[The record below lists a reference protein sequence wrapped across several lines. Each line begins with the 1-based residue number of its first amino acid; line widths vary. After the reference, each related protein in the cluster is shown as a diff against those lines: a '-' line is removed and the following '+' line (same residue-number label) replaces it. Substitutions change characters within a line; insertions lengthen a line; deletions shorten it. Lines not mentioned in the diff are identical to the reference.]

1 MVDVP
6 KPGPEM
12 LKTFDPLVKA
22 LSAKAGP
29 GVLLLSVTMVGMWG
43 AGLWVTYDYLPE
55 FFSLET
61 IKAEGEFVLKGKAD
75 FVFFH
80 YAAAI
85 ILFVFL
91 FVLLGYLTIKIINI
105 SPTMVTLDMGYTAR
119 LSKTFGAKVVSD
131 RGVSMI
137 SLEESVARKRV
148 LSIVRSLAE
157 YVREAILEGN
167 PAGQPAGLKVRSNIF
182 TSQDG
187 TWLSIHDP
195 FHYNFKSKAGE
206 DPDKSIRI
214 LNGFYS
220 TGSCFMYFRPI
231 LSVLKTPTSTQAAQ
245 LKNDWVHPI
254 SEKRLKEFNLSNE
267 LLQEQKT
274 EIDKALAE
282 LTWIISMPVPYQIQP
297 FRICAGVLNIDV
309 HAELSSTVPMDTI
322 LKCCSFSAAL
332 IGAINMRSRVFGR
345 IYYQSEVVDLP
356 VLERETLSTMF
367 GLDASDYDPALVPE
381 PDERF
386 LKRLS
391 KISGLGFLKDISA
404 DEFRTFIENQY
415 KI

>member
-1 MVDVP
+1 MADVP

-12 LKTFDPLVKA
+12 LRTFDPLVKA

-29 GVLLLSVTMVGMWG
+29 GVLLLSVIVS
-43 AGLWVTYDYLPE
+43 GLWVAGIWLTYSYLPE
-55 FFSLET
+55 FLSLED
-61 IKAEGEFVLKGKAD
+61 IKAEGEFVLNGKAD

-105 SPTMVTLDMGYTAR
+105 SPTMVTLDMGYAAR
-119 LSKTFGAKVVSD
+119 LSKTFGAKVVGD

-137 SLEESVARKRV
+137 SLEESVAQKRV
-148 LSIVRSLAE
+148 LSVIRSLAE

-167 PAGQPAGLKVRSNIF
+167 PAGQPGGLKVRSNVF

-195 FHYNFKSKAGE
+195 FHYNFTSRAGE

-231 LSVLKTPTSTQAAQ
+231 LSVLETTTRTQAAQ
-245 LKNDWVHPI
+245 LKNDWVH
-254 SEKRLKEFNLSNE
+254 
-267 LLQEQKT
+267 
-274 EIDKALAE
+274 
-282 LTWIISMPVPYQIQP
+282 
-297 FRICAGVLNIDV
+297 
-309 HAELSSTVPMDTI
+309 
-322 LKCCSFSAAL
+322 SFS
-332 IGAINMRSRVFGR
+332 
-345 IYYQSEVVDLP
+345 E
-356 VLERETLSTMF
+356 ERL
-367 GLDASDYDPALVPE
+367 
-381 PDERF
+381 
-386 LKRLS
+386 
-391 KISGLGFLKDISA
+391 
-404 DEFRTFIENQY
+404 
-415 KI
+415 